1 MDNEIRILVN
11 TSTFKSNENEN
22 ISDFINVLIDNIQLQ
37 NKNVKFKILKPM
49 GKDGKKFY
57 ENNKYKIHSFRY
69 FFPSKF
75 QDFSTKGI
83 KPAVEKNKLNLIK
96 VLLFFISQFFSLLKI
111 SIKFKPHIIYCHWFF
126 PQAVN
131 AYFVSKILK
140 TKFVFTTH
148 GSDVLI
154 FNNLGKIGKFIIKK
168 VTNASYKYTA
178 VSNLTL
184 NEINKNFSLENL
196 DKNKFKVIPMGINDK
211 FFEIKAKQ
219 HNQNKLLKFL
229 YIGRL
234 IDYKGLDIL
243 FKALAEYK
251 KQNELFELNILGL
264 GTEASTLKKL
274 SSKLNLDKNINF
286 LGFKNFNEKIKYIE
300 DCDLFFVPSKKKK
313 SQIEGGPLTLIE
325 AMSMGKIC
333 IVSDSIGF
341 ITYCNEKNSI
351 IFKSGD
357 TNDLLKSISIGANLS
372 KEDKENIS
380 KEAKSLSEYFRFSN
394 ISKQHSDFFFS

>member
-1 MDNEIRILVN
+1 MDNEIRVLVN

-37 NKNVKFKILKPM
+37 NKNIKFKILRPM
-49 GKDGKKFY
+49 GKDGKKLY
-57 ENNKYKIHSFRY
+57 QKDNYKIHSYRY

-83 KPAVEKNKLNLIK
+83 KPSVEKNKLNLIK
-96 VLLFFISQFFSLLKI
+96 VLFFFISQFFSLLKI
-111 SIKFKPHIIYCHWFF
+111 SIKFKPHVIYCHWFF

-131 AYFVSKILK
+131 AYFVSKIVK

-154 FNNLGKIGKFIIKK
+154 FNNLGKVGKFLIKK

-178 VSNLTL
+178 VSDLTL
-184 NEINKNFSLENL
+184 NEVNKNIALEDL
-196 DKNKFKVIPMGINDK
+196 DKNKFKVIPMGINGK
-211 FFEIKAKQ
+211 FFDISQKKKSQ
-219 HNQNKLLKFL
+219 DSLLKFL

-234 IDYKGLDIL
+234 IDYKGLDLL
-243 FKALAEYK
+243 FRALAEYK
-251 KQNELFELNILGL
+251 KQNKLFELNILGL
-264 GTEASTLKKL
+264 GTEVGLLKKL
-274 SSKLNLDKNINF
+274 SSKLNLDKNIKF

-313 SQIEGGPLTLIE
+313 NQIEGGPLTLIE

-341 ITYCNEKNSI
+341 RTYCNEKNSI
-351 IFKSGD
+351 LFKSGD
-357 TNDLLKSISIGANLS
+357 VEELHKSIYLGTNLS
-372 KEDKENIS
+372 KEEKEDMS
-380 KEAKSLSEYFRFSN
+380 KEAKNLSFNFRFSK
-394 ISKQHSDFFFS
+394 IAKEHSDFFFS